1 MRKSDW
7 LKGLQQAEEH
17 YSIYTDSSEH
27 VAKHLHRF
35 TMQSMNEDL
44 DIDIS
49 HGSESDDYYEGYS
62 DFIWQ
67 KEYNRIE
74 RGIK

>member
-1 MRKSDW
+1 MIKSDW
-7 LKGLQQAEEH
+7 IKGLQQAEKH
-17 YSIYTDSSEH
+17 YSIYTDCSEH

-35 TMQSMNEDL
+35 AIKSMNEDL

-49 HGSESDDYYEGYS
+49 YGSESDDYYEGYS

-67 KEYNRIE
+67 KEHNRFD